1 MSPVNTGILFLQFS
15 SVINPQLLSKIVSAA
30 VQKAEKLLYIKVKG
44 LPLAETK
51 ISTYNRIVNQIYH
64 VSSRSAID
72 RFDTRVILT
81 DFRDSL
87 MSTNDSSSNK
97 VQTSCIIDTVI
108 TINQEKSFIEYILN
122 KQNGITN
129 EVLQIDSHLNE
140 CETSL
145 NVEPQQKKY
154 VNLPNAADE
163 DRMYDHVVIG
173 GTFDNLHSG
182 HKMLIS
188 AAILRAKKSLTI
200 GVTDS
205 IMIKTKKLWELIE
218 PCQTRIKKLEEFL
231 MDIEP
236 RLEYRVVPITDLYG
250 PTKDDP
256 TLQVN
261 KLTHYLKCYFIM

>member
-15 SVINPQLLSKIVSAA
+15 SVINPKLLSKIVSAA

-44 LPLAETK
+44 LPLSETK

-64 VSSRSAID
+64 LSSRSAVD
-72 RFDTRVILT
+72 RFDTRLILT
-81 DFRDSL
+81 DFKDSL
-87 MSTNDSSSNK
+87 LSLNDSSTNK
-97 VQTSCIIDTVI
+97 VQTSCLIDTVI
-108 TINQEKSFIEYILN
+108 TVNQEKPFTEYILN
-122 KQNGITN
+122 KRNGMTN
-129 EVLQIDSHLNE
+129 EVLQVDSHLSDF
-140 CETSL
+140 ETPL
-145 NVEPQQKKY
+145 NLEPQQKNF
-154 VNLPNAADE
+154 VDLPNTADE

-231 MDIEP
+231 MDVEP
-236 RLEYRVVPITDLYG
+236 RIEYRVVPITDLYG

-256 TLQVN
+256 ALQVI
-261 KLTHYLKCYFIM
+261 KLTHIIQNVLC

>member
-15 SVINPQLLSKIVSAA
+15 SVINPKLLSKIVSAA

-44 LPLAETK
+44 LPLSETK

-64 VSSRSAID
+64 LSSRSAVD

-81 DFRDSL
+81 DFKDSL
-87 MSTNDSSSNK
+87 LSLNDSSTNK
-97 VQTSCIIDTVI
+97 VQTSCLIDTVI
-108 TINQEKSFIEYILN
+108 TVNQEKSFTEYILN
-122 KQNGITN
+122 KRNGLTN
-129 EVLQIDSHLNE
+129 EVLQVDSHLSD
-140 CETSL
+140 CETPL
-145 NVEPQQKKY
+145 NLEPQQKKF
-154 VNLPNAADE
+154 VDLPNTADE

-231 MDIEP
+231 MDVEP

-256 TLQVN
+256 ALQVMKFKHIIQN
-261 KLTHYLKCYFIM
+261 LVS